1 MKIISTLG
9 PSTINKKFLDFASR
23 EIDLIRLN
31 MSHLSVNKLEK
42 NIKFIKKNCT
52 TPICIDTEGAQIRTK
67 VKKIKN
73 YKKGSTVNI
82 DEKKGNFLLYPS
94 NVFKSLKIN
103 DILNIGFD
111 GLLIKINKN
120 NKKKLKAIVIR
131 SGKLENNKGVHLE
144 NRKLKLNFLTEK
156 DFQAIKIGKKYRIKN
171 FALSFTSSVQDIKK
185 FNKLLKIENKI
196 FKIETKNAVKNF
208 KKIIKY
214 GDNFLIDRGDL
225 SKEISIEK
233 IPVAQRVLFEI
244 KKKFK
249 NKNIFVA
256 TNLLESMILNNLPTR
271 GEANDIFNSLEMGA
285 DGLVLAAETAIGKN
299 PIDCVIF
306 LKKILNTYKLSKL
319 KLISKK

>member
-1 MKIISTLG
+1 M
-9 PSTINKKFLDFASR
+9 
-23 EIDLIRLN
+23 
-31 MSHLSVNKLEK
+31 
-42 NIKFIKKNCT
+42 
-52 TPICIDTEGAQIRTK
+52 
-67 VKKIKN
+67 
-73 YKKGSTVNI
+73 
-82 DEKKGNFLLYPS
+82 
-94 NVFKSLKIN
+94 
-103 DILNIGFD
+103 
-111 GLLIKINKN
+111 
-120 NKKKLKAIVIR
+120 
-131 SGKLENNKGVHLE
+131 
-144 NRKLKLNFLTEK
+144 
-156 DFQAIKIGKKYRIKN
+156 
-171 FALSFTSSVQDIKK
+171 QDIKK

-208 KKIIKY
+208 NKIIKY
-214 GDNFLIDRGDL
+214 GNNFLIDRGDL

-233 IPVAQRVLFEI
+233 IPVAQRVLFKI

-249 NKNIFVA
+249 NKNIYVA